1 MEFLAKHERLV
12 FPPVLKFLLGRR
24 RNLEGMGML
33 FALDGEIGGD
43 SADAFILV
51 VSESLDVFPLEL
63 PGLPLEWEIKFYIDL
78 IPGMSPVLITPNRM
92 ALAELAEL
100 RTQLD
105 DLLDKRFIRP
115 STSPWGAPVLFGKK
129 HNGTLWLC
137 VDYCQ
142 LNKVTIKNKYPLP

>member
-63 PGLPLEWEIKFYIDL
+63 PGLPLE
-78 IPGMSPVLITPNRM
+78 
-92 ALAELAEL
+92 
-100 RTQLD
+100 
-105 DLLDKRFIRP
+105 
-115 STSPWGAPVLFGKK
+115 
-129 HNGTLWLC
+129 
-137 VDYCQ
+137 
-142 LNKVTIKNKYPLP
+142 